1 MPQLS
6 PVFQEMTNQ
15 IGTPLF
21 SINQIRIPLFSMG
34 IYWWNLNW
42 KKNQKGLMY
51 PDKVF
56 LLSAHPL
63 SCDPGF
69 ADVFAVLFLRP
80 CLYLYP
86 ELSNYVLK
94 CIHVSSPLLAS
105 YGHAEKH
112 SDFKAN
118 KAGFKS
124 WLSPSWLC
132 GLRQQHYLPKSQFPW
147 DHIIMETFLFYC
159 CINI

>member
-21 SINQIRIPLFSMG
+21 SINQIRILLFSMG

-42 KKNQKGLMY
+42 KKQKGLMY
-51 PDKVF
+51 SDKVF
-56 LLSAHPL
+56 LLSARSL

-69 ADVFAVLFLRP
+69 ADVYAVLFLSLS
-80 CLYLYP
+80 LYLYP

-94 CIHVSSPLLAS
+94 CIHVSSPLLAP
-105 YGHAEKH
+105 YDHAEKH
-112 SDFKAN
+112 SDCKAN
-118 KAGFKS
+118 KSGFKS
-124 WLSPSWLC
+124 WLTPSWLC
-132 GLRQQHYLPKSQFPW
+132 GFRQQYYLPKSQFPC